1 MVQYQL
7 NVYHL
12 AANEAGLNT
21 FLVYIKDTMAESV
34 SGASANSITLK
45 CEATFTFVTYTEL
58 VTAVI
63 QFKQQFAIDYSLQV
77 NI

>member
-1 MVQYQL
+1 MEFQL
-7 NVYHL
+7 SVYHQ
-12 AANEAGLNT
+12 AENEAGLNT
-21 FLVYIKDTMAESV
+21 FLVYMKDNMGDSIK
-34 SGASANSITLK
+34 GASANSITLK

>member
-12 AANEAGLNT
+12 AANEAGLNA
-21 FLVYIKDTMAESV
+21 FLVYIKDNMGDSV
-34 SGASANSITLK
+34 AGAQANSITLK
-45 CEATFTFVTYTEL
+45 CEATFTFATYTEL
-58 VTAVI
+58 VSAVI
-63 QFKQQFAIDYSLQV
+63 MFKQNFTIDYSLQV